1 MKPTTE
7 ATRYPGQPQ
16 EEVTQRVFYKSI
28 VMVLPILLAG
38 IILSALALI
47 GMSYGAAHPEITLG
61 ERLPVVSGSAL
72 AMICFL
78 GLVLTGLLMF
88 GAVWIWRNNRVLVTN
103 EHIVDIDQVTLFRRS
118 VATLTLSRIQDVSAD
133 VDGPVQ
139 TLLQY
144 GTVMIQTA
152 GQQEKFN
159 FDYMPNP
166 YSVEQYILEV
176 HKEYLQQHGET
187 TDGVAQPHEEVA
199 RPAAS
204 PATSVAPNAPV
215 DSATNPLEKP

>member
-1 MKPTTE
+1 MKPTTA

-47 GMSYGAAHPEITLG
+47 GMAYGAAHAEIVLG
-61 ERLPVVSGSAL
+61 PNLPTISGSAM
-72 AMICFL
+72 AMLCFL
-78 GLVLTGLLMF
+78 SLILFGLLMF

-187 TDGVAQPHEEVA
+187 TDGVAQANEEVA
-199 RPAAS
+199 RTAPA
-204 PATSVAPNAPV
+204 PAVPE
-215 DSATNPLEKP
+215 SAANPLEK

>member
-38 IILSALALI
+38 VILSFLALI

-61 ERLPVVSGSAL
+61 ERLPVMSGSAV

-78 GLVLTGLLMF
+78 GLILTGLLMF

-103 EHIVDIDQVTLFRRS
+103 EHVVDIDQITLFRRS
-118 VATLTLSRIQDVSAD
+118 VATLTLSRIQDVSAE
-133 VDGPVQ
+133 VAGPAQ

-152 GQQEKFN
+152 GQQEKFH

-176 HKEYLQQHGET
+176 HKEYLEQHGET
-187 TDGVAQPHEEVA
+187 TDGVAQPHEEVS
-199 RPAAS
+199 RAATT
-204 PATSVAPNAPV
+204 PVAPTTTTTP
-215 DSATNPLEKP
+215 DSTTNPLEK